1 MRRVPRIAIVGGGV
15 GGLATALAL
24 ERRGAEIVVC
34 EQSPALNEIGAG
46 LNLSPNALMA
56 LRVLGV
62 EDQVIALGCES
73 DFLVIRSWKSGRII
87 SRMRRGA
94 FRQQFGAPNLT
105 VHRADLLDVL
115 CGALKTV
122 TLRFGARCIAVEQC
136 DRGGVARFADGSE
149 IEADIIVGADGIHSV
164 VRKTLFGPDAPRF
177 TGCICWRGMAATST
191 VPRDIDVAEGA
202 MWMGPH
208 GHVVHYPVRR
218 GELINIVAHFDSDS
232 WTEESWTREC
242 DVSELTTTYA
252 GWHPDLLRLYPY
264 SARWYK
270 WALYDRDP
278 VARWSKGRVT
288 LLGDSAHAM
297 LPYLGQGAAMALED
311 ACVLSAAIARHANDL
326 DEACSHMSGP
336 GRHVRGQL
344 CWDRVSGPAK
354 TILPRRGRGSNA
366 TSNSRFVSASVVT
379 RQCFRLRGSMAM
391 MSSAN
396 WDDAKLPTMSSRKR
410 LGFRTIQVC
419 PKDLADA
426 SGPS

>member
-62 EDQVIALGCES
+62 EDQVIALGSES
-73 DFLVIRSWKSGRII
+73 DFLIIRSWKSGRII

-122 TLRFGARCIAVEQC
+122 NLRFGARCIAVEQC
-136 DRGGVARFADGSE
+136 DRGGVARLADGSE

-177 TGCICWRGMAATST
+177 TGCICWRGMAAARAL
-191 VPRDIDVAEGA
+191 PRDIAVAEGA

-232 WTEESWTREC
+232 WTEESWNREC

-252 GWHPDLLRLYPY
+252 GWHPDLQRSTPTAHGGTNGRFTIAIR
-264 SARWYK
+264 SSDGA
-270 WALYDRDP
+270 
-278 VARWSKGRVT
+278 KG
-288 LLGDSAHAM
+288 G
-297 LPYLGQGAAMALED
+297 
-311 ACVLSAAIARHANDL
+311 
-326 DEACSHMSGP
+326 
-336 GRHVRGQL
+336 
-344 CWDRVSGPAK
+344 
-354 TILPRRGRGSNA
+354 
-366 TSNSRFVSASVVT
+366 
-379 RQCFRLRGSMAM
+379 
-391 MSSAN
+391 
-396 WDDAKLPTMSSRKR
+396 
-410 LGFRTIQVC
+410 
-419 PKDLADA
+419 
-426 SGPS
+426 